1 MYCTGTR
8 FLSLFLLS
16 VIMFCS
22 CARKAVFEKSVV
34 VPSASGKVKVK
45 KDDNNNYVIEVSVK
59 DLTPP
64 GNLVPAKKA
73 YLVWDEASNGLFNIG
88 QLATSRSFISRGFRA
103 SLTTSSPNKPKRV
116 FITAEEDAN
125 TLAPG
130 SQVVL
135 TTPSF

>member
-1 MYCTGTR
+1 MYRTSVHI
-8 FLSLFLLS
+8 LSLFLLS
-16 VIMFCS
+16 ALLFCS

-45 KDDNNNYVIEVSVK
+45 KDDNNNYVIDVSVK

-64 GNLVPAKKA
+64 ANLIPAKTV
-73 YLVWDEASNGLFNIG
+73 YLVWNEANNGLFNIG
-88 QLATSRSFISRGFRA
+88 QLSTSRSFISRGYKA

-116 FITAEEDAN
+116 FITAEENAN

-130 SQVVL
+130 PQVVL